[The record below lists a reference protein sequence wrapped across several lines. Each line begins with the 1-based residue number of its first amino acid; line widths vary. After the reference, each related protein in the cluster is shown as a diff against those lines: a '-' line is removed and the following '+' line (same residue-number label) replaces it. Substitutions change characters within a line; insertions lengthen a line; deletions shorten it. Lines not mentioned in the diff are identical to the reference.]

1 MIKDIIQ
8 QAVDEETDKAI
19 KRYQKHIEYT
29 IAQANKKRKLH
40 KKKRKMERQNRRK
53 ARC

>member
-8 QAVDEETDKAI
+8 EAVDAETEEAI
-19 KRYQKHIEYT
+19 KRYQKHIEYR

-40 KKKRKMERQNRRK
+40 RKKRKIERQNRRK
-53 ARC
+53 AR